1 MKKLSAG
8 LLIYKSI
15 NNQIEV
21 LLAHPGGPFWAR
33 KDLGAWSLPKGEY
46 QEGEDALSAARRE
59 FAEEIGQ
66 PAPEA
71 EFIDLGE
78 VKLKSGKII
87 QAWAIA
93 GDLDA
98 SKIKSNTMSI
108 EWPPKSGQQ
117 TEFSEVDRAEWFDLV
132 KAAQK
137 LNPAQAEFIERLSK
151 KLNVKIAKLAEP
163 PQQSSL
169 F

>member
-1 MKKLSAG
+1 M
-8 LLIYKSI
+8 
-15 NNQIEV
+15 
-21 LLAHPGGPFWAR
+21 
-33 KDLGAWSLPKGEY
+33 
-46 QEGEDALSAARRE
+46 
-59 FAEEIGQ
+59 
-66 PAPEA
+66 
-71 EFIDLGE
+71 GE